1 MKPKD
6 VTVEVLISIRDEIR
20 STRTELR
27 STRTELS
34 ERIEETNTRLAILER
49 VQVQSEVRLA
59 TEVVALA
66 GVIQDLRDDLRADR
80 ALRHRVED
88 LEQRVTRIEEHAPS
102 SMP

>member
-34 ERIEETNTRLAILER
+34 ERIDETNTRLAILER
-49 VQVQSEVRLA
+49 GQVQSEVRLA